1 MKVEYGVALDLNG
14 LFTPRVSATWAV
26 PKLDVASTIRAP
38 SRLYRMSVGVLTI
51 ENNVGVG
58 HSMTPSDL
66 AENAE
71 RPIPALALL
80 KHAYCSSRYYSMHY
94 YSMHY
99 SPRINH
105 VLQENYPSLGI
116 STLEMPRGLPRYRY
130 GFCAA
135 EPHRKH

>member
-1 MKVEYGVALDLNG
+1 MKVEYGVDLDLNG
-14 LFTPRVSATWAV
+14 LSTPRVSATWAA
-26 PKLDVASTIRAP
+26 PKPDVSSATSAP
-38 SRLYRMSVGVLTI
+38 TRLYRMSVGVLTI
-51 ENNVGVG
+51 ENNGGVG
-58 HSMTPSDL
+58 HSMSPSDL

-80 KHAYCSSRYYSMHY
+80 KHAYCSSHY

-130 GFCAA
+130 GSCAA